1 MPEEISDGLYVRQLI
16 WGKFPNHRG
25 AILAL
30 ERDHRDLMGD
40 LDAEV
45 GPYSLVS
52 QIFVEGILLPALEV
66 PEVFT
71 LRESADLIET
81 LLSSDRAAV
90 PEMASIRVT
99 DYLLGFPETWFKFR
113 EFAGPNLVEDVK
125 QMSRYYTFDPFIPLG
140 SGDE

>member
-1 MPEEISDGLYVRQLI
+1 MPEETSDGLYVRQLI

-40 LDAEV
+40 SIDAEV

-52 QIFVEGILLPALEV
+52 QIFMEGILLPALEA
-66 PEVFT
+66 PDAFM

-81 LLSSDRAAV
+81 LLSSDRAFV
-90 PEMASIRVT
+90 LEMVSIRVT
-99 DYLLGFPETWFKFR
+99 DYLLGFPENWFKFR
-113 EFAGPNLVEDVK
+113 EFAGRNLVEEVRRR
-125 QMSRYYTFDPFIPLG
+125 SRYYTFDPFIPLG
-140 SGDE
+140 GE